1 MCWKCR
7 IGGRKCAR
15 PGDAEAQR
23 PRPQRR
29 RATTS
34 QNVFNPVPDN
44 IALSPVTS
52 SLSSPTTSG
61 SRGISI
67 RSLTTSTPS
76 PIPQSSLPGA
86 TVTTADSDTAPST
99 ASGAF
104 EVQTLQGIQLHLNHS
119 DIRADSPDGCGSG
132 AQFTVSAEEEFLI
145 QHYAC
150 HLAKWVRKP
159 CCRRC
164 LFLAYFG
171 FDLGA
176 ILGRG
181 STFQYYGAPSRTLLP
196 DPIQGCLGFSSAPS
210 QLHRKL

>member
-1 MCWKCR
+1 M
-7 IGGRKCAR
+7 R

-23 PRPQRR
+23 SRPQR

-76 PIPQSSLPGA
+76 PIHQSSLHGA
-86 TVTTADSDTAPST
+86 TVTTADSDTAAST
-99 ASGAF
+99 ASEAF
-104 EVQTLQGIQLHLNHS
+104 QVQTLQGIQLHLNHT
-119 DIRADSPDGCGSG
+119 DIRADSPDGCGSI
-132 AQFTVSAEEEFLI
+132 APFTVSAEEEFLI

-150 HLAKWVRKP
+150 HLAKWVRKSR
-159 CCRRC
+159 CRRC

-181 STFQYYGAPSRTLLP
+181 STFQYYGALSGTLLP